1 MEKHGFKLCLDC
13 TLNSGIPVG
22 VVGTHRPIGIK
33 ALMRREYKDLGVEYQ
48 IDNVPRTSSP
58 S

>member
-13 TLNSGIPVG
+13 ALNSDIPVG
-22 VVGTHRPIGIK
+22 VVGTHRPTGIK